1 VNRKED
7 PSNLVTVDGKH
18 HFTKEFLKSRSVSQ
32 SNSFASKKSKRASTK
47 RKSVRDASP
56 ETLSVNPPIVQR
68 IIENEG
74 QDENGGGYEDGSH
87 QLNLASSPGGLGEMN
102 AQGNQY
108 LIEEDVEEQVEPSHS
123 IMVNRKSRLEHYQ
136 S

>member
-1 VNRKED
+1 MNRKED
-7 PSNLVTVDGKH
+7 PSNLVSLDNKH
-18 HFTKEFLKSRSVSQ
+18 PFPKEFLKNRSLSQ

-87 QLNLASSPGGLGEMN
+87 QLNLPSSPGGLADLN
-102 AQGNQY
+102 APGNQY
-108 LIEEDVEEQVEPSHS
+108 LIEEDVEEQVEPSQS
-123 IMVNRKSRLEHYQ
+123 IVVNRKSRLEHYQ

>member
-1 VNRKED
+1 M
-7 PSNLVTVDGKH
+7 
-18 HFTKEFLKSRSVSQ
+18 
-32 SNSFASKKSKRASTK
+32 
-47 RKSVRDASP
+47 RDASP